1 MDYRPVLIPTL
12 VGRIDGLH
20 AHVETQD
27 EVIEVQADA
36 HTVGGGYLLVE
47 LIKTELSVRLVG
59 IVAKRPD
66 VARIYKQGSFELPE
80 ERGSIL
86 GIQVEFQ
93 VARLVDEV
101 DAPVVALVSART
113 QLSYAPTSHRVGTAR
128 EISLLEGQH
137 GAVAVRI
144 GHAQVG
150 MQCQGIAVVE
160 TEQVGIVEIEL
171 GILRIGDVQ
180 EGALSM
186 GIGLEPQCP
195 GEAIQQ
201 ISCRFY
207 VESEGIHPVAI
218 R

>member
-1 MDYRPVLIPTL
+1 
-12 VGRIDGLH
+12 
-20 AHVETQD
+20 
-27 EVIEVQADA
+27 
-36 HTVGGGYLLVE
+36 
-47 LIKTELSVRLVG
+47 
-59 IVAKRPD
+59 
-66 VARIYKQGSFELPE
+66 
-80 ERGSIL
+80 
-86 GIQVEFQ
+86 
-93 VARLVDEV
+93 
-101 DAPVVALVSART
+101 
-113 QLSYAPTSHRVGTAR
+113 
-128 EISLLEGQH
+128 
-137 GAVAVRI
+137 
-144 GHAQVG
+144 